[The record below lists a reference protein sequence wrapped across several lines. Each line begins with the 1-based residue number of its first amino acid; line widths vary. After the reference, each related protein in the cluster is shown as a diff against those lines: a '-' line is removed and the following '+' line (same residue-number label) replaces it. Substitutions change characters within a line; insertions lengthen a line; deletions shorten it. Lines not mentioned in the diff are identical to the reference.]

1 MHSPFG
7 GLYFHLPDL
16 NAQKEKNNLYY
27 QHQQNELWFLKEIT
41 LWKKKYN
48 LININHKKAINYWRL
63 EKQKQE
69 EIYQKYQN
77 IFNQIYSY
85 HTQRIN
91 YLFAQKIND
100 IQLQIKTF
108 KTIYDKD
115 NAIFDNQKDYQETF
129 FLSSNHFNFKTS
141 QQ

>member
-1 MHSPFG
+1 M
-7 GLYFHLPDL
+7 
-16 NAQKEKNNLYY
+16 E
-27 QHQQNELWFLKEIT
+27 
-41 LWKKKYN
+41 KKYN